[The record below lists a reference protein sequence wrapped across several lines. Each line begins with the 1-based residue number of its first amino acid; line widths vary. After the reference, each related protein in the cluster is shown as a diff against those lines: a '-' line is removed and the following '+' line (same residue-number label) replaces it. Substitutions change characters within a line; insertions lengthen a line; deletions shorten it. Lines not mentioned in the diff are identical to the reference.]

1 MEFLHA
7 MMQVAGLDPFLP
19 QNIFRTGLKFHSQG
33 LMLEGGMD
41 LQHFVV
47 KY

>member
-19 QNIFRTGLKFHSQG
+19 QNIFPACMNGYPQG
-33 LMLEGGMD
+33 LILGEGKD
-41 LQHFVV
+41 LQHFIAQ
-47 KY
+47 

>member
-19 QNIFRTGLKFHSQG
+19 QNTFPAGLNVHSQG
-33 LMLEGGMD
+33 LILEVGKD

-47 KY
+47 Q